1 MFNDELHFLSINP
14 WSDDFL
20 SRPVYR
26 GDVAVRGN
34 VVPTIAELA
43 MLPAHQAVEEAFSW
57 LYGKPKPH
65 IQQGIWELLVAHPE
79 ADNPVVVSTLK
90 TISEMAILAP
100 SPSKKHRKVYILQK
114 MV

>member
-34 VVPTIAELA
+34 VVPTIAELTI
-43 MLPAHQAVEEAFSW
+43 LPARQAADEATFW
-57 LYGKPKPH
+57 LYGKPAPH
-65 IQQGIWELLVAHPE
+65 ICKKIREALVVHPE
-79 ADNPVVVSTLK
+79 VSDPTLLK
-90 TISEMAILAP
+90 ALKKFSEMAILAP
-100 SPSKKHRKVYILQK
+100 SSPKKHRKV
-114 MV
+114 

>member
-43 MLPAHQAVEEAFSW
+43 ILPAHKAAEEAGFW
-57 LYGKPKPH
+57 LYGKPSPH
-65 IQQGIWELLVAHPE
+65 ICLGIREALAVHPE
-79 ADNPVVVSTLK
+79 ASDPTLLK
-90 TISEMAILAP
+90 ILKKVSEMAILAP
-100 SPSKKHRKVYILQK
+100 SSPKMHRKV
-114 MV
+114 

>member
-43 MLPAHQAVEEAFSW
+43 ILPAHKAAEEAGFW
-57 LYGKPKPH
+57 LYGKPSPH
-65 IQQGIWELLVAHPE
+65 ICLGIREALAVHPE
-79 ADNPVVVSTLK
+79 ASDPTLLK
-90 TISEMAILAP
+90 VLKKVTEMAILAP
-100 SPSKKHRKVYILQK
+100 SSPKKHRKV
-114 MV
+114 